1 MGAASGRARLVGT
14 RESGMSLVEVI
25 VAIAIISVIAL
36 SAANLTING
45 LSLAASQE
53 RNQIAVTVANGAMEA
68 ATAQPIATI
77 YSGRTQTAVQAA
89 YNANTAVPGI
99 ATVAGVVPT
108 YQVWDTSGS
117 LPPVEALPITSAPI
131 TSSGT
136 TYTTTTLV
144 GSCYQPR
151 AGGDC
156 ARLSSNP
163 TTPPATTPAGY
174 MQLIRV
180 VVVVRWTAG
189 KSCAPGGCLYSTTT
203 LLDPGK
209 DLEWVTHD

>member
-1 MGAASGRARLVGT
+1 MNVINERPRWD
-14 RESGMSLVEVI
+14 RKRDSGMSLVEVI

-36 SAANLTING
+36 STANLTING
-45 LSLAASQE
+45 IALASSQE
-53 RNQIAVTVANGAMEA
+53 RKQIAVTIANGALEA
-68 ATAQPIATI
+68 ATAQPVATI
-77 YSGRTQTAVQAA
+77 YSGRTQAAVQTA
-89 YNANTAVPGI
+89 YNANITIPGI
-99 ATVAGVVPT
+99 ATVGGVTPT
-108 YQVWDTSGS
+108 YQVWDSNT
-117 LPPVEALPITSAPI
+117 PVPSVQALPIMSPTI
-131 TSSGT
+131 TRSGT
-136 TYTTTTLV
+136 SYATTTLV

-163 TTPPATTPAGY
+163 TTPPSVAPAGY

-189 KSCAPGGCLYSTTT
+189 KACAAGGCLYSSTT